1 MVLGVLVRR
10 LQTLKNVLTQR
21 PPSAQPI
28 LVARFL
34 MNLRE
39 ADANQAGAKLMQSSK
54 CSALEFRRRR
64 RSISVSRGVSSS
76 PTHHPPPI
84 AIIAASILA
93 TLAAA
98 IPNLRAVVRVITR
111 RCPSFTWFPRLSP

>member
-64 RSISVSRGVSSS
+64 RSTV
-76 PTHHPPPI
+76 T
-84 AIIAASILA
+84 IIDAMAQTLEMGNRSGGKAALCDTQGENI
-93 TLAAA
+93 
-98 IPNLRAVVRVITR
+98 
-111 RCPSFTWFPRLSP
+111 